1 MIFLASVTQVNTL
14 YEARVT
20 VTDDD
25 CYFAAHHAFVDGTPK
40 PLSSI
45 PEAAQEALLADGC
58 EMFDEDNREDVA
70 YDLMRD
76 AV

>member
-1 MIFLASVTQVNTL
+1 MIFLASVHQVNTL

-25 CYFAAHHAFVDGTPK
+25 CYFATHHAFVDGIPQDLHGL
-40 PLSSI
+40 PESI
-45 PEAAQEALLADGC
+45 QAALLEEACDMSGQYDNADV
-58 EMFDEDNREDVA
+58 E
-70 YDLMRD
+70 YDQMRD

>member
-1 MIFLASVTQVNTL
+1 MIFLASVTQVNTM

-25 CYFAAHHAFVDGTPK
+25 CYFATHHAFVDG
-40 PLSSI
+40 I
-45 PEAAQEALLADGC
+45 PQDLHGLPESVQAALLEEACDMSNQNDNADF
-58 EMFDEDNREDVA
+58 EYEQ
-70 YDLMRD
+70 MRD